1 MAVLASSVLA
11 NSITMLRRLM
21 EWFRRFRPEGHVEI
35 LRVIFG
41 FVALILLGAVGF
53 KLFEGA
59 VEPDLSWGDAI
70 WWSIVTMTTVGYGD
84 YFPTTAYGRYLV
96 AIPLMFVGIGILGY
110 LLSVMAT
117 ALIESRS
124 KELKGMRDLHVESHV
139 LLVNYQSQGRNLEI
153 VKELREDSKTKD
165 LAIVLVDGNLDEL
178 PPEFTALGV
187 RFVKGNPSSESVLRR
202 ACVDKARYAIVL
214 ASEVDQA
221 RADDH
226 TLAVALTIESINPN
240 IFTVADCLD
249 PERVE
254 LMRRSGCD
262 SVVCMAGLASSF
274 LVQEV
279 CDPGTQAVV
288 NQLMSN
294 RFGQQVYIAPVEQMQ
309 NWNFLELQAH
319 LSRKG
324 FLVLGVQRGDE
335 ALLNPGNAYKIE
347 AGDHVICMG
356 PHRPAAVRSSI

>member
-1 MAVLASSVLA
+1 
-11 NSITMLRRLM
+11 MLKLLI
-21 EWFRRFRPEGHVEI
+21 ELFRRFRMERRGGI
-35 LRVIFG
+35 LKAIFL
-41 FVALILLGAVGF
+41 FFALIALGAIGY

-59 VEPDLSWGDAI
+59 VEPELSWGDAI

-96 AIPLMFVGIGILGY
+96 AIPVMFVGIGILGY

-124 KELKGMRDLHVESHV
+124 KELKGMTNLRVESHV
-139 LLVNYQSQGRNLEI
+139 LVVNFQSPGRNLEI

-165 LAIVLVDGNLDEL
+165 LVIVLVDDRLDEL
-178 PPEFTALGV
+178 PHELGKWGV
-187 RFVKGNPSSESVLRR
+187 RFVKGNPSRESVLRR
-202 ACVDKARYAIVL
+202 ACVDKAHYAIVL
-214 ASEVDQA
+214 ASELDQV

-226 TLAVALTIESINPN
+226 TLAAVLTIESINPN
-240 IFTVADCLD
+240 IFTVAECLD
-249 PERVE
+249 PERVA

-262 SVVCMAGLASSF
+262 SVVCMADLASSF

-288 NQLMSN
+288 NELMSN
-294 RFGQQVYIAPVEQMQ
+294 RFGQQVYVIRIEQMQ
-309 NWNFLELQAH
+309 NWNFSELQAH
-319 LSRKG
+319 LSQKEC
-324 FLVLGVQRGDE
+324 LVLGVQRGGE

-347 AGDHVICMG
+347 AHDHVICMG
-356 PHRPAAVRSSI
+356 PHRPAPVRIST